1 MGLKF
6 NPHTGEWEDVAD
18 RPSDPVAKLGTYFK
32 GYWSSNLPD
41 TATWLVF
48 VGAFI
53 VFGLALS
60 LSGIVFGLCILGLF
74 FEKTRNW
81 LMLAGWLAA
90 FSIAYAMTWL
100 CYNKWTLICFGVFI
114 LGLLL

>member
-60 LSGIVFGLCILGLF
+60 LSGIVFG
-74 FEKTRNW
+74 
-81 LMLAGWLAA
+81 
-90 FSIAYAMTWL
+90 
-100 CYNKWTLICFGVFI
+100 
-114 LGLLL
+114 